1 MASACP
7 LPTRS
12 GTPGELSLTWPRLE
26 VVRKKLFS
34 GGDGPAQ
41 PQADIESLAA
51 SPAKKMNT
59 TVLSLTSP
67 STINNN
73 DPISETPK
81 KMAALSKSQLVKLLS
96 QLASL
101 EKLLIV

>member
-1 MASACP
+1 
-7 LPTRS
+7 
-12 GTPGELSLTWPRLE
+12 
-26 VVRKKLFS
+26 
-34 GGDGPAQ
+34 
-41 PQADIESLAA
+41 
-51 SPAKKMNT
+51 MNT